1 MNSKE
6 MLRKIKELENKIED
20 IEYKYE
26 NEFYTGTD
34 TRVWN
39 KKWVDNYVMLL
50 TTKIDNLKK
59 ELGE

>member
-34 TRVWN
+34 TRV
-39 KKWVDNYVMLL
+39 
-50 TTKIDNLKK
+50 
-59 ELGE
+59 